1 MQANEGKSLEIKT
14 STGIYERYAV
24 KTHFVGIGENYC
36 DLFERY
42 VLPLYKE
49 GDLVSSSEKVIA
61 LCQKR
66 VVKREDIKISFL
78 AKLLSR
84 FADRKNHGGYGVGMP
99 INMQYAINKCG
110 ALKVIYASVAAGFGK
125 LLGKKGVFYEIVGR
139 EVSGLDGF
147 YDGSWDEYR
156 DLGVEI
162 PSEPDKVC
170 NEIKEKFGMSVM
182 IVDANDLGQ
191 EMLGKSSDITLSD
204 EQLLEIIADNP
215 AGQGREC
222 TPFIIVRKKAE

>member
-14 STGIYERYAV
+14 STGTYERYAV

-36 DLFERY
+36 DLFEKY
-42 VLPLYKE
+42 VLPLYRE
-49 GDLVSSSEKVIA
+49 GDIVSSSEKVIA

-66 VVKREDIKISFL
+66 VVKRDEIKISVL

-99 INMQYAINKCG
+99 INMQYAIDKCG
-110 ALKVIYASVAAGFGK
+110 AIKVIYASVAAGFGK
-125 LLGKKGVFYEIVGR
+125 LMGKKGVFYEIVGK

-162 PSEPDKVC
+162 PAEPDKVC

-191 EMLGKSSDITLSD
+191 EMLGKSSDITLTD
-204 EQLLEIIADNP
+204 EQLLEIIKDNP

-222 TPFIIVRKKAE
+222 TPFIIVRKKA

>member
-14 STGIYERYAV
+14 STGTYERYAV
-24 KTHFVGIGENYC
+24 KTHFVQIGENYC
-36 DLFERY
+36 DLFEKY
-42 VLPLYKE
+42 VVPVYKE
-49 GDLVSSSEKVIA
+49 GDIVSSSEKVIA

-66 VVKREDIKISFL
+66 VVKREDIKIGVL
-78 AKLLSR
+78 AKALSS
-84 FADRKNHGGYGVGMP
+84 FADKKNHGGYGVGMP

-110 ALKVIYASVAAGFGK
+110 ALKVIYASVMAGFGK
-125 LLGKKGVFYEIVGR
+125 LVGKKGVFYEIVGR

-147 YDGSWDEYR
+147 YDGSWGEYK
-156 DLGVEI
+156 DLGGES
-162 PSEPDKVC
+162 PSEPEKGC
-170 NEIKEKFGMSVM
+170 NERKEKCCISNM

-204 EQLLEIIADNP
+204 EQLLEIIKDNP

-222 TPFIIVRKKAE
+222 TPFIIIRKKD

>member
-14 STGIYERYAV
+14 STGTYERYAV
-24 KTHFVGIGENYC
+24 KTHFVQIGENYC
-36 DLFERY
+36 DLFEKY
-42 VLPLYKE
+42 VVPVYKE
-49 GDLVSSSEKVIA
+49 GDIVSSSEKVIA

-66 VVKREDIKISFL
+66 VVKREDIKIGFL
-78 AKLLSR
+78 AKALSS
-84 FADRKNHGGYGVGMP
+84 FADKKNHGGYGVGMP
-99 INMQYAINKCG
+99 INMQYAIDKCG
-110 ALKVIYASVAAGFGK
+110 ALKVIYASVMAGFGK
-125 LLGKKGVFYEIVGR
+125 LVGKKGVFYEIVGR

-170 NEIKEKFGMSVM
+170 NEIKEKFGISIM

-204 EQLLEIIADNP
+204 DELLEIIKDNP

-222 TPFIIVRKKAE
+222 TPFIIIRKVD

>member
-14 STGIYERYAV
+14 STGTYERYAV
-24 KTHFVGIGENYC
+24 KTHFVQIGENYC
-36 DLFERY
+36 DLFEKY
-42 VLPLYKE
+42 VVPVYKE
-49 GDLVSSSEKVIA
+49 GDIVSSSEKVIA

-66 VVKREDIKISFL
+66 VVKREDIKIGVL
-78 AKLLSR
+78 AKALSS
-84 FADRKNHGGYGVGMP
+84 FADKKNHGGYGVGMP

-110 ALKVIYASVAAGFGK
+110 ALKVIYASVMAGFGK
-125 LLGKKGVFYEIVGR
+125 LVGKKGVFYEIIGR

-170 NEIKEKFGMSVM
+170 NEIKEKFGISIM

-204 EQLLEIIADNP
+204 EQLLEIIKDNP

-222 TPFIIVRKKAE
+222 TPFIIIRKKD

>member
-14 STGIYERYAV
+14 STGTYERYAV

-36 DLFERY
+36 DLFEKY
-42 VLPLYKE
+42 VLPLYRE
-49 GDLVSSSEKVIA
+49 GDIVSSSEKVIA

-66 VVKREDIKISFL
+66 VVKRDEIKISVL

-99 INMQYAINKCG
+99 INMQYAIDKCG
-110 ALKVIYASVAAGFGK
+110 AIKVIYASVAAGFGK
-125 LLGKKGVFYEIVGR
+125 LMGKKGVFYEIVGR

-162 PSEPDKVC
+162 PAEPDKVC

-191 EMLGKSSDITLSD
+191 EMLGKSSDITLTD
-204 EQLLEIIADNP
+204 EQLLEIIKDNP

-222 TPFIIVRKKAE
+222 TPFIIVRKKS

>member
-14 STGIYERYAV
+14 STGTYERYAV

-36 DLFERY
+36 DLFEKY
-42 VLPLYKE
+42 VLPLYRE
-49 GDLVSSSEKVIA
+49 GDIVSSSEKVIA

-66 VVKREDIKISFL
+66 VVKRDEIKISVL

-99 INMQYAINKCG
+99 INMQYAIDKCG
-110 ALKVIYASVAAGFGK
+110 AIKVIYASVAAGFGK
-125 LLGKKGVFYEIVGR
+125 LMGKKGVFYEIVGR

-162 PSEPDKVC
+162 PAEPDKVC

-191 EMLGKSSDITLSD
+191 EMLGKSSDITLTD
-204 EQLLEIIADNP
+204 EQLLEIIKDNP

-222 TPFIIVRKKAE
+222 TPFIIVRKKA

>member
-14 STGIYERYAV
+14 STGTYERYAV
-24 KTHFVGIGENYC
+24 KTHFVQIGENYC
-36 DLFERY
+36 DLFEKY
-42 VLPLYKE
+42 VVPVYKE
-49 GDLVSSSEKVIA
+49 GDIVSSSEKVIA

-66 VVKREDIKISFL
+66 VVKREDIKIGVL
-78 AKLLSR
+78 AKALSS
-84 FADRKNHGGYGVGMP
+84 FADKKNHGGYGVGMP
-99 INMQYAINKCG
+99 INMQYAINKC
-110 ALKVIYASVAAGFGK
+110 
-125 LLGKKGVFYEIVGR
+125 
-139 EVSGLDGF
+139 GLDGF

-170 NEIKEKFGMSVM
+170 NEIKEKFGISIM

-204 EQLLEIIADNP
+204 EQLLEIIKDNP

-222 TPFIIVRKKAE
+222 TPFIIIRKKD

>member
-14 STGIYERYAV
+14 STGTYERYAV
-24 KTHFVGIGENYC
+24 KTHFVQIGENYC
-36 DLFERY
+36 DLFEKY
-42 VLPLYKE
+42 VVPVYKE
-49 GDLVSSSEKVIA
+49 GDIVSSSEKVIA

-66 VVKREDIKISFL
+66 VVKREDIKIGAL
-78 AKLLSR
+78 AKALSS
-84 FADRKNHGGYGVGMP
+84 FADKKNHGGYGVGMP

-110 ALKVIYASVAAGFGK
+110 ALKVIYASVMAGFGK
-125 LLGKKGVFYEIVGR
+125 LVGKKGVFYEIVGR

-170 NEIKEKFGMSVM
+170 NEIKEKFGISIM

-204 EQLLEIIADNP
+204 EQLLEIIKDNP

-222 TPFIIVRKKAE
+222 TPFIIIRKKD